1 MRKHKLITVGK
12 VVGTHGIKGTI
23 KILSMTDFPERL
35 RERKRLVFYDDLDNV
50 VFEGE
55 LESLGMEGT
64 ILLVKLKGCETRDMA
79 ERLIGSFIKVKEE
92 ELPPLGEGEFYFHQI
107 IGLKVYTHE
116 GRYLGKVVDIL
127 KTGANDVF
135 CVKGKKEFMI
145 PALKSLVKEVDLKRG
160 IIIIEPMEGLL
171 E

>member
-1 MRKHKLITVGK
+1 MKRHKLVIVGK
-12 VVGTHGIKGTI
+12 VVGAHGIKGVI
-23 KILSMTDFPERL
+23 KVLSMTDFPERL
-35 RERKRLVFYDDLDNV
+35 RERRRLVFYDHADNV

-55 LESLGMEGT
+55 LESLSMEGA
-64 ILLVKLKGCETRDMA
+64 ILLVKVKGCDTRDMA

-107 IGLKVYTHE
+107 IGLKVYTQD

-135 CVKGKKEFMI
+135 CVKGKREYMI
-145 PALKSLVKEVDLKRG
+145 PALKSLVKEVDLKRE
-160 IIIIEPMEGLL
+160 IMIIEPMEGLL